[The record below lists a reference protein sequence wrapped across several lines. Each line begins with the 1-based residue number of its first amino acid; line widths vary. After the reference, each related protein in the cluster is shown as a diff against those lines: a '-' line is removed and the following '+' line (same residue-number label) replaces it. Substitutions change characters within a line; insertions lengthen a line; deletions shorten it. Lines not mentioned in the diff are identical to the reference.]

1 MISIKEC
8 KEILK
13 NTGDDYSDDQLKDI
27 LDLFELWS
35 KIIYKQVKE
44 EKHEKKSDIVRQ
56 GIN

>member
-13 NTGDDYSDDQLKDI
+13 NNGDDYSDDQLKDI

-44 EKHEKKSDIVRQ
+44 EKHD
-56 GIN
+56 